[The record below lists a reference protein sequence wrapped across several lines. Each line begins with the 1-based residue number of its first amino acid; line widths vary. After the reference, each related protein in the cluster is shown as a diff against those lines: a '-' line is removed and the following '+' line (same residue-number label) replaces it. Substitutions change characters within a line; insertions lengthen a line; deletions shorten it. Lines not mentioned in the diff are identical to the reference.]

1 MSSEATGIELAAG
14 VGMPG
19 VSALLGFEPEPSL
32 WHLDFG
38 GSAFFCQLLMMSF
51 LVTSHTRAK
60 QPQSQI
66 LARTLLRAPSL
77 LSVQP
82 SLFCPLLTSQ

>member
-14 VGMPG
+14 VGMLG

-38 GSAFFCQLLMMSF
+38 GSAFFCQPLMM
-51 LVTSHTRAK
+51 
-60 QPQSQI
+60 
-66 LARTLLRAPSL
+66 
-77 LSVQP
+77 
-82 SLFCPLLTSQ
+82 LFCLWGDRSINLKRGNLGRFFPCPLNI